1 MTDMLLAALSLAAI
15 LVVGCVVAIGVVV
28 LPFVLTVDLA
38 ERRGFSTTRWGAIAL
53 VDTAL
58 ALASASLVMKHS
70 ALVLLATAA
79 LAWAAPAALSLT
91 DRTQVRLGG
100 YQGRHQV

>member
-15 LVVGCVVAIGVVV
+15 LVVGCVVGIGVVV

-53 VDTAL
+53 VDAAL
-58 ALASASLVMKHS
+58 ALGSASLVVKHS

-79 LAWAAPAALSLT
+79 LAWAAPAALSLM